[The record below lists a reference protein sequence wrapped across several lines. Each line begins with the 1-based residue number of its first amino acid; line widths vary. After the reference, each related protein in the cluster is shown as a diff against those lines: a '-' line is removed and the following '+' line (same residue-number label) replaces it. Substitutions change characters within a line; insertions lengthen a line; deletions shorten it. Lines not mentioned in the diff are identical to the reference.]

1 MPLKSNCVVCLN
13 RTSLQPMT
21 INANVSRRLV
31 TVCLQENVR
40 NFEWSREMTVLKIN

>member
-1 MPLKSNCVVCLN
+1 MPYKKKKKLCLN

-31 TVCLQENVR
+31 TVSVYKTT
-40 NFEWSREMTVLKIN
+40 FEISNGAAI